1 MNYVCADI
9 HGRWD
14 KYQAMLE
21 DLNLGEDD
29 KLYILGDVIDRGEDG
44 IRILQDI
51 MGRENISLF
60 IGNHELFLYCC
71 IQCGDEG
78 WTESWMSNGGRP
90 TAQRFLA
97 LEDRE
102 QDAIL
107 KLIADSYVAIPD
119 LCVEGKHY
127 YLVHAYPDLRYTD
140 RPVRVRDMG
149 EDELELLYDMVW
161 RRASDEQWK
170 GDRTLRAVWE
180 MGRRVLIGHTIT
192 TYFCSA
198 SCDKSGRAR
207 IFRDKY
213 FTCLDCGCAI
223 SGDRACLGVLRLE
236 DEKEFYY

>member
-90 TAQRFLA
+90 TAQRF
-97 LEDRE
+97 
-102 QDAIL
+102 
-107 KLIADSYVAIPD
+107 
-119 LCVEGKHY
+119 
-127 YLVHAYPDLRYTD
+127 
-140 RPVRVRDMG
+140 
-149 EDELELLYDMVW
+149 W
-161 RRASDEQWK
+161 RW
-170 GDRTLRAVWE
+170 RTGSR
-180 MGRRVLIGHTIT
+180 TQ
-192 TYFCSA
+192 F
-198 SCDKSGRAR
+198 
-207 IFRDKY
+207 
-213 FTCLDCGCAI
+213 
-223 SGDRACLGVLRLE
+223 
-236 DEKEFYY
+236 